1 MYGALTHWE
10 IFAICAVAYLVCAL
24 VFFVVTNWLYGYL
37 GARTGKHSE
46 ILGFF
51 SEAVPSLVFPM
62 AILLVVVGETGNV
75 FIDKVLNPVSFA
87 LKKRARQIAEAGH
100 RAGGGTVED
109 PDAVSSTSRR
119 GVKTEEE

>member
-10 IFAICAVAYLVCAL
+10 IFAICALAYLACAV

-37 GARTGKHSE
+37 GARTGKFSE

-51 SEAVPSLVFPM
+51 SEVTPSLVFPL
-62 AILLVVVGETGNV
+62 AILLVIVGET
-75 FIDKVLNPVSFA
+75 FDVLIKRVLDPVSVS
-87 LKKRARQIAEAGH
+87 LKRYAKQIAEAGH
-100 RAGGGTVED
+100 RTGGGTVED
-109 PDAVSSTSRR
+109 PVVTSRR